1 MPKDMDDAAFGE
13 DEEEW
18 GPPPGPPPA
27 PGNVRIVI
35 EGSPDA
41 PLVRAFSSLLIGT
54 ATEGSNQFL
63 RRLKEWQVKTE
74 SRGSEIYSESPD
86 ETDTERLR
94 YALIGLL
101 VQAPGAAKGALVTAL
116 EVSDSAYRLF
126 SGWLHPVTTS
136 RTMRPVQRRYD
147 ELAARGQV
155 IAERWIDAGRREEQ
169 RGRALVR
176 QAAFDE
182 TDKVMDE
189 VIGKLAQDPA
199 VRDLVTQQGLGMA
212 DALIGQ
218 MRERSASADVR
229 WERRVRKVLRRQ

>member
-1 MPKDMDDAAFGE
+1 MPEDPDVSTFGE
-13 DEEEW
+13 EEEEW
-18 GPPPGPPPA
+18 GPPPV

-41 PLVRAFSSLLIGT
+41 PLVRALSGFLIGT
-54 ATEGSNQFL
+54 ATEGSDQFL
-63 RRLKEWQVKTE
+63 RRVKEWQDRTDR
-74 SRGSEIYSESPD
+74 RGNEIYSESPD

-101 VQAPGAAKGALVTAL
+101 AQAPGAAMGTLDVAIELT
-116 EVSDSAYRLF
+116 DSAYRLVT
-126 SGWLHPVTTS
+126 GLLHPVTSS

-176 QAAFDE
+176 QAAFDG
-182 TDKVMDE
+182 TDEMMDE

-212 DALIGQ
+212 DELMGQ
-218 MRERSASADVR
+218 MRERSASADIR
-229 WERRVRKVLRRQ
+229 WERRIRRIIRRA

>member
-1 MPKDMDDAAFGE
+1 MPENPEDGAFGE
-13 DEEEW
+13 EEEEW
-18 GPPPGPPPA
+18 GPPPA

-41 PLVRAFSSLLIGT
+41 PLVRALSGLLIGT
-54 ATEGSNQFL
+54 ATEGSDQFL
-63 RRLKEWQVKTE
+63 RRVKEWQDRTDR
-74 SRGSEIYSESPD
+74 RGNEIYSESPD
-86 ETDTERLR
+86 ETDAERLR

-101 VQAPGAAKGALVTAL
+101 VQAPGAAMGALDTAIEL
-116 EVSDSAYRLF
+116 SDSAYRLVT
-126 SGWLHPVTTS
+126 GLLHPVTSS

-182 TDKVMDE
+182 TDEVMDE

-212 DALIGQ
+212 DELMGQ
-218 MRERSASADVR
+218 MRERSATADIR
-229 WERRVRKVLRRQ
+229 WERRIRRIIRRA